1 LAYVLNLS
9 ILTISHSNRAD
20 ETESVMGKGVEP
32 MLPLRPVDFLVLLVL
47 ERGERHGYGIV
58 QDVEAE
64 TEGAVRLVPGNL
76 YAVLHRLLEAGLLEE
91 APRRAERDERRRNY
105 RLTGMGRR
113 VLAAE
118 AERMRELVR
127 LAESRRILKP
137 LAEGRGGNS

>member
-1 LAYVLNLS
+1 MEER
-9 ILTISHSNRAD
+9 I
-20 ETESVMGKGVEP
+20 GG
-32 MLPLRPVDFLVLLVL
+32 MLPLKPVDFLVLLVL
-47 ERGERHGYGIV
+47 ERGQRHGYGIV

-91 APRRAERDERRRNY
+91 APRRRGEDERRRNY
-105 RLTGMGRR
+105 RLTGLGRR
-113 VLAAE
+113 TLSAE

-137 LAEGRGGNS
+137 AAEGRSGRG

>member
-1 LAYVLNLS
+1 
-9 ILTISHSNRAD
+9 
-20 ETESVMGKGVEP
+20 

-64 TEGAVRLVPGNL
+64 TEGSVRLVPGNL
-76 YAVLHRLLEAGLLEE
+76 YAVLHRLMEAGLLEE
-91 APRRAERDERRRNY
+91 AARRPAEDERRRNY
-105 RLTGMGRR
+105 RLTVSGRR

-127 LAESRRILKP
+127 VAESRRILSP
-137 LAEGRGGNS
+137 LAERPGGPG